1 MYKEFTQ
8 PSAVTHSVACQLTGG
23 EEYLALVKGNSLLQ
37 IYSIKDVTVD
47 YTDSESDSPEEQ
59 DGPVE
64 VATSD
69 SFIGEEMGVQAS
81 KVQVQSKFVLL
92 GEWPLDGF
100 VTNIDK
106 VKTLAND
113 GDLLIITFKYAKTV
127 LVGWEAENYTIST
140 VSLHYYEKNLM
151 EQHFF
156 DQDFPS
162 QLSVDPKN
170 HCFCLMYQQ
179 DQLAFLPFL
188 QKEAFEDAQSNS
200 TNSFYSSS
208 ILVNSSQ
215 FGEDIA
221 NIISIAFLHEYS
233 EPTLAMIFQ
242 PQRTWTGTLPLYK
255 DTVRYLVFALD
266 LQNGSHTPI
275 VSAQD
280 LPYDTHTIVSLK
292 EPIGGSLLIGTN
304 QLLHIDS
311 AGKIC
316 GVAVNG
322 YSKLCT
328 QTPLFDQSDL
338 ELRLEG
344 SKVIPLTNSEV
355 LLITEPG
362 AVYMVNFT
370 IEGKKVY
377 KITLNLLDP
386 TLAPAPST
394 VTAMKASRNVFV
406 GSKTGEARLL
416 SWKRKGEKADAS
428 KVPVEQSD
436 KENKEEGTFEDEE
449 DEDLYGTVATETVQV
464 TNSDEPINVMID
476 DALPNYG
483 PITSMAIGKPAVRTS
498 HLSFPHPSSQG
509 YDIVTASGSGITGAL
524 SVFQKSIKPRI
535 FSDLKLPGCSELWT
549 LNPRTRLQGDVSTE
563 FGVPDTFLLTTD
575 GETSKLYEIGKRLVD
590 VTKRKASFMS
600 KVPTIDVATVCGGS
614 AIVQVCPDKVTVF
627 DSSFGKP
634 RPINLESSAKS
645 VSFADPYVLVLL
657 ENGSYLVLQASFDPK
672 SGNPGLEKLNITTS
686 SGVKCGALSF
696 SKLFSDMKMTKRG
709 VKRKRS
715 SGNSSQLQDEE
726 LDLPICILLTSDGS
740 VEVSLR
746 WLSHAFF
753 FVRRRLTCFYRFP

>member
-1 MYKEFTQ
+1 MHVYKEFTQ
-8 PSAVTHSVACQLTGG
+8 PSAVTHSVTCQLTGG
-23 EEYLALVKGNSLLQ
+23 GDEYLVLVKGNSLLQ
-37 IYSIKDVTVD
+37 VYSTKDVTVD
-47 YTDSESDSPEEQ
+47 FTDSESDSPEEQ
-59 DGPVE
+59 DGQVE

-81 KVQVQSKFVLL
+81 KIRIQSKLVLL

-106 VKTLAND
+106 VNTLAND

-127 LVGWEAENYTIST
+127 LVGWDAENYTIST

-151 EQHFF
+151 DQHFF
-156 DQDFPS
+156 DDDFPS

-170 HCFCLMYQQ
+170 NCFCLMYQQ

-188 QKEAFEDAQSNS
+188 QKEAFDEAQANA

-311 AGKIC
+311 AGKVC

-328 QTPLFDQSDL
+328 QTPLFDQSEL

-344 SKVIPLTNSEV
+344 SKVIPLTNSE
-355 LLITEPG
+355 LLLVTEPG
-362 AVYMVNFT
+362 TVYMVNFT

-377 KITLNLLDP
+377 KITLKLLDRH
-386 TLAPAPST
+386 LLPAPST
-394 VTAMKASRNVFV
+394 VAHMKASRNVFV

-416 SWKRKGEKADAS
+416 SWKRKGEKSEGS
-428 KVPVEQSD
+428 KVSVEPSHKED
-436 KENKEEGTFEDEE
+436 KDEHTFEDDE
-449 DEDLYGTVATETVQV
+449 DADLYGTAATETPQV
-464 TNSDEPINVMID
+464 SSNEEPIYVMID

-483 PITSMAIGKPAVRTS
+483 PITSIAIGRPAVRTS
-498 HLSFPHPSSQG
+498 HLSHPHPSSQG
-509 YDIVTASGSGITGAL
+509 YDIVAASGSGVTGAL

-549 LNPRTRLQGDVSTE
+549 LNPRTRLQGDVSTD

-600 KVPTIDVATVCGGS
+600 KVPTIDVSTVCSGS
-614 AIVQVCPDKVTVF
+614 AIVQVCPDKATIF

-634 RPINLESSAKS
+634 RSIDLASSARS

-657 ENGSYLVLQASFDPK
+657 EDGNYLVLQASFDSK
-672 SGNPGLEKLNITTS
+672 SGSPGLEKLNLPTS
-686 SGVKCGALSF
+686 STVRCGALSF
-696 SKLFSDMKMTKRG
+696 STLFSDIKMAKRG

-715 SGNSSQLQDEE
+715 SGDSSQLQDEE
-726 LDLPICILLTSDGS
+726 TEMPICILLTSNNS
-740 VEVSLR
+740 VEVSSQ
-746 WLSHAFF
+746 WVFG
-753 FVRRRLTCFYRFP
+753 FVRRQLTFFL

>member
-1 MYKEFTQ
+1 MHVYKEFTQ

-23 EEYLALVKGNSLLQ
+23 GDEYLALVKGNSLLQ
-37 IYSIKDVTVD
+37 IYSTKDVTVAF
-47 YTDSESDSPEEQ
+47 TDSESDLSEQ
-59 DGPVE
+59 DGHVE
-64 VATSD
+64 VETSD
-69 SFIGEEMGVQAS
+69 SFIGEEMGVKAS
-81 KVQVQSKFVLL
+81 KTRVQSKLVLV

-106 VKTLAND
+106 VNTLAND
-113 GDLLIITFKYAKTV
+113 GDLLIITFKYAKSV
-127 LVGWEAENYTIST
+127 LIGWDAENYTIST

-170 HCFCLMYQQ
+170 NCFCLMYQQ

-188 QKEAFEDAQSNS
+188 QKEEFDDAQANT

-208 ILVNSSQ
+208 ILVSSSQ

-221 NIISIAFLHEYS
+221 NIISVVFLHEYS

-275 VSAQD
+275 VSAQG
-280 LPYDTHTIVSLK
+280 LPYDTHTIVSLQ
-292 EPIGGSLLIGTN
+292 EPIGGSLLIGVN

-344 SKVIPLTNSEV
+344 SKVVPLTNSEL

-362 AVYMVNFT
+362 AVYMVDFT

-377 KITLNLLDP
+377 KISLKLLDRH
-386 TLAPAPST
+386 LLPAPST
-394 VTAMKASRNVFV
+394 VASMKASRNVFV

-416 SWKRKGEKADAS
+416 SWKRKGEKTEGG
-428 KVPVEQSD
+428 KVSVEQSHKED
-436 KENKEEGTFEDEE
+436 KDEHTFEDDE
-449 DEDLYGTVATETVQV
+449 DEDLYGTVATETPQV
-464 TNSDEPINVMID
+464 SSGEEPIYVMVD

-483 PITSMAIGKPAVRTS
+483 PITSIAIGQPTVRTS
-498 HLSFPHPSSQG
+498 HLSHPHPSSQG
-509 YDIVTASGSGITGAL
+509 FDIVAASGSGITGAL

-549 LNPRTRLQGDVSTE
+549 LNPRTRLQGDVSTD

-590 VTKRKASFMS
+590 VTKRKASFIS
-600 KVPTIDVATVCGGS
+600 KAPTVGVTTICNGS
-614 AIVQVCPDKVTVF
+614 AIVQVCPEKATIF

-634 RPINLESSAKS
+634 RSINFDSPAS
-645 VSFADPYVLVLL
+645 VASFADPYVLVLL
-657 ENGSYLVLQASFDPK
+657 QDGNYLILQASFDSK
-672 SGNPGLEKLNITTS
+672 SGSPGLEKLCITTPS
-686 SGVKCGALSF
+686 TVKCGALSF
-696 SKLFSDMKMTKRG
+696 STLFSDMKMTKRG

-715 SGNSSQLQDEE
+715 GDDLSHLQDEE
-726 LDLPICILLTSDGS
+726 MEVPICIILTTDNSI
-740 VEVSLR
+740 EVSSP
-746 WLSHAFF
+746 W
-753 FVRRRLTCFYRFP
+753 FYSTFANSFL